1 MLLRTMAPSLA
12 IVVPIGPGDNAWHG
26 LLPQLDQVQAREIA
40 LVLPSDGH
48 GEAMPLSSKR
58 LLVVVSPAG
67 RARQLNAGARAT
79 DSDWLW
85 FLHADSRLDDRTVAA
100 LDALVL
106 EDPIALGYFNLRF
119 LPDGPRW
126 TAINALGARLRSR
139 WLGLPFGDQG
149 FVMPRRVFEALGGF
163 DESIRSG
170 EDHALVWRARRQ
182 GVDLRAL
189 PADLY
194 TSARKYSER
203 GWWRTTREHLGL
215 TWRQAR
221 RFSRAGARP

>member
-1 MLLRTMAPSLA
+1 MRPSLA

-26 LLPQLDQVQAREIA
+26 LLPQLEPVPAREIA
-40 LVLPSDGH
+40 LVLPNDGQ
-48 GEAMPLSSKR
+48 GDAVPLTNER
-58 LLVVVSPAG
+58 MLVVVSPAG

-85 FLHADSRLDDRTVAA
+85 FLHADSRLDGGTIQA
-100 LDALVL
+100 LEAFLL
-106 EDPIALGYFNLRF
+106 KDPAALGYFNLRF
-119 LPDGPRW
+119 LGDGPRW

-149 FVMPRRVFEALGGF
+149 FVMPRGIYESLGGF
-163 DESIRSG
+163 DESLSSG
-170 EDHALVWRARRQ
+170 EDHALIWHARHR
-182 GVDLRAL
+182 GYPLSAL
-189 PADLY
+189 PANLY

-203 GWWRTTREHLGL
+203 GWWRTTREHLCL

-221 RFSRAGARP
+221 TFSQAGLVR

>member
-1 MLLRTMAPSLA
+1 MLLSPMAPSLA

-26 LLPQLDQVQAREIA
+26 LLPQLERVQAREIA

-48 GEAMPLSSKR
+48 GDAMPLSNER

-79 DSDWLW
+79 ESDWLW
-85 FLHADSRLDDRTVAA
+85 FLHADSRLDVCTVAA

-106 EDPIALGYFNLRF
+106 EDPDALGYFNLRF

-126 TAINALGARLRSR
+126 TAINALGAKLRSR

-149 FVMPRRVFEALGGF
+149 FVMPRRAFEALGGF
-163 DESIRSG
+163 DESIRGG
-170 EDHALVWRARRQ
+170 EDHALVWKARHQRLP
-182 GVDLRAL
+182 LRAL

-221 RFSRAGARP
+221 VFSRAGITP